1 MNITRGVIRKPVKV
15 VVYGPEGIGKST
27 FASKFPG
34 ALFIDTE
41 GSTVRMNVA
50 RTDPPTSLAMLT
62 GQLEEIRSN
71 PSLCQTLV
79 IDTADWAE
87 RLAIQSVCDKY
98 QKSGIEE
105 FGYGKGY
112 TYVYEEMGKVL
123 NLLTDINNA
132 GIHIVLTAHA
142 AICKFEQPDEMGSYD
157 RWEMKMINSS
167 KCSVCAMIKEWADM
181 VLFAR
186 YKTYAVAADKDGKK
200 LKARGGERVMC
211 TTHNPCWDAK
221 NRFGLPDE
229 LPFEYAQIA
238 HIFGAQPA
246 PTAAPSATSQDK
258 DPKTEP
264 PAPPAAENVP
274 ESEVTI
280 PDGIPEKLAD
290 LMRQNHVSEEEIR
303 FAVSMKGYMPEDMPI
318 NQYDPSFIDGC
329 LIGAWSSVFEL
340 IKSNRKVPF

>member
-1 MNITRGVIRKPVKV
+1 
-15 VVYGPEGIGKST
+15 
-27 FASKFPG
+27 
-34 ALFIDTE
+34 
-41 GSTVRMNVA
+41 
-50 RTDPPTSLAMLT
+50 
-62 GQLEEIRSN
+62 
-71 PSLCQTLV
+71 
-79 IDTADWAE
+79 
-87 RLAIQSVCDKY
+87 
-98 QKSGIEE
+98 
-105 FGYGKGY
+105 
-112 TYVYEEMGKVL
+112 
-123 NLLTDINNA
+123 
-132 GIHIVLTAHA
+132 
-142 AICKFEQPDEMGSYD
+142 
-157 RWEMKMINSS
+157 
-167 KCSVCAMIKEWADM
+167 M

-246 PTAAPSATSQDK
+246 PTAAPSAAPQNK
-258 DPKTEP
+258 APETEP